1 MLAFARVKPRDIL
14 DQTLT
19 PDGDPLELVREG
31 GHFVLRVASIPL
43 MSSAAYGSE
52 QAMAKVAAE
61 VLGERKAPRV
71 LVGGLGM
78 GYTLRAALD
87 TFGRRARVT
96 VAELLPPLVRYN
108 HGVLGHLARHPL
120 RDPRVTLF
128 EGDVRAP
135 LAEGGWDVV
144 LMDVD
149 NGPDALTAD
158 DNETLYGDAGA
169 ALMARALSP
178 GGVLVVWSAY
188 SSRAF
193 ERTLRRAGC
202 QTQTRRVS
210 ARPGG
215 KGSKHVLFV
224 GKAPRSTQ
232 GRGKS

>member
-1 MLAFARVKPRDIL
+1 MKPREIL

-19 PDGDPLELVREG
+19 PDGDPLELVHEG
-31 GHFVLRVASIPL
+31 GHFVLRVASVPL

-52 QAMAKVAAE
+52 QAMARIAADE
-61 VLGERKAPRV
+61 LGERKAPRV

-78 GYTLRAALD
+78 GFTLRAALD
-87 TFGRRARVT
+87 VFGKSARVT

-128 EGDVRAP
+128 EGDVRVP
-135 LAEGGWDVV
+135 LAEGNWDVV

-149 NGPDALTAD
+149 NGPDALTAHE
-158 DNETLYGDAGA
+158 NETLYGDAGA
-169 ALMARALSP
+169 KLMTSALTP

-188 SSRAF
+188 PSRAF
-193 ERTLRRAGC
+193 VRSLRRARCEAG
-202 QTQTRRVS
+202 TRRVS

-215 KGSKHVLFV
+215 KGAKHVLFV
-224 GKAPRSTQ
+224 AKAPHR
-232 GRGKS
+232 

>member
-1 MLAFARVKPRDIL
+1 MRPGARANLRSVKRREIL

-31 GHFVLRVASIPL
+31 GHFVLRVASVPL
-43 MSSAAYGSE
+43 MSSATYGSE
-52 QAMAKVAAE
+52 QMMAQVAATE
-61 VLGERKAPRV
+61 LGERKAPRV

-78 GYTLRAALD
+78 GFTLRAALD
-87 TFGRRARVT
+87 AFGRRAQVT

-108 HGVLGHLARHPL
+108 LGVLGHLGRHPL

-128 EGDVRAP
+128 EGDVRVP
-135 LAEGGWDVV
+135 LGEGGWDVV

-158 DNETLYGDAGA
+158 DNDALYGDAGA
-169 ALMARALSP
+169 ELMARALLP

-188 SSRAF
+188 PSRAY
-193 ERTLRRAGC
+193 ERTLRRAGLRVR
-202 QTQTRRVS
+202 TQRAS

-215 KGSKHVLFV
+215 KGAKHVLFV
-224 GKAPRSTQ
+224 GKRP
-232 GRGKS
+232 G